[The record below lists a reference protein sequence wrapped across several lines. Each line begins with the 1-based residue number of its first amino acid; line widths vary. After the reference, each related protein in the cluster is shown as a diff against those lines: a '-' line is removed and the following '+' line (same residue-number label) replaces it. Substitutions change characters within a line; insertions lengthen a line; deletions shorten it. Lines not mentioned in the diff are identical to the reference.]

1 MFDFDKVIPRKGTNS
16 LKYDFSVELG
26 KGEDVLP
33 LWVADMDFPTAPA
46 ILESL
51 QKKVS
56 HGIFGYSEGKED
68 YFQAVSG
75 WYEKHFQW
83 KVKKSWLVKTP
94 GVVFAVAAAIRAFTE
109 EGDAIL
115 IQQPVYYP
123 FGQVIENNHRKLV
136 SSPLK
141 QNQGHYEMDFED
153 FEDKIIKEQV
163 KLFILCSP
171 HNPVGRVWEEW
182 ELRKVGDI
190 CKKHGVLVISDEIHN
205 DFVWEDHRHT
215 VFVSLSPEYEDMTI
229 TCTAPSKTF
238 NLAGLQISNIF
249 IPNPQLKR
257 KFKKEIAATGYEEI
271 GLMGLVAC
279 QAAYEGGEEWLR
291 ELKEYIWNNY
301 LFLEK
306 YLAEKIPQLQPVRPE
321 GTYLAWIDCRGLGLT
336 EAEREELIV
345 KKAGLWLD
353 SGAMFGKER
362 EGFERMNLACPRK
375 TLEAALQRLENAIN
389 TL

>member
-33 LWVADMDFPTAPA
+33 LWVADMDFPTAPS

-94 GVVFAVAAAIRAFTE
+94 GVVFAVAAAIRVFTE

-336 EAEREELIV
+336 ETEREELIV

-353 SGAMFGKER
+353 SGAMFGKEG

>member
-33 LWVADMDFPTAPA
+33 LWVADMDFPTAPD

-336 EAEREELIV
+336 ETEREELIV

-353 SGAMFGKER
+353 SGAMFGKEG

>member
-238 NLAGLQISNIF
+238 NRAGLQISNIF

-336 EAEREELIV
+336 ETEREELIV

-353 SGAMFGKER
+353 SGAMFGKEG

>member
-1 MFDFDKVIPRKGTNS
+1 
-16 LKYDFSVELG
+16 
-26 KGEDVLP
+26 
-33 LWVADMDFPTAPA
+33 
-46 ILESL
+46 
-51 QKKVS
+51 
-56 HGIFGYSEGKED
+56 
-68 YFQAVSG
+68 
-75 WYEKHFQW
+75 
-83 KVKKSWLVKTP
+83 
-94 GVVFAVAAAIRAFTE
+94 
-109 EGDAIL
+109 
-115 IQQPVYYP
+115 
-123 FGQVIENNHRKLV
+123 
-136 SSPLK
+136 
-141 QNQGHYEMDFED
+141 
-153 FEDKIIKEQV
+153 
-163 KLFILCSP
+163 
-171 HNPVGRVWEEW
+171 
-182 ELRKVGDI
+182 
-190 CKKHGVLVISDEIHN
+190 
-205 DFVWEDHRHT
+205 
-215 VFVSLSPEYEDMTI
+215 MTI

-353 SGAMFGKER
+353 SGAMFGKEG

>member
-94 GVVFAVAAAIRAFTE
+94 GVVFAVAAAIRVFTE

-336 EAEREELIV
+336 ETEREELIV

-353 SGAMFGKER
+353 SGAMFGKEG

>member
-1 MFDFDKVIPRKGTNS
+1 
-16 LKYDFSVELG
+16 
-26 KGEDVLP
+26 
-33 LWVADMDFPTAPA
+33 
-46 ILESL
+46 
-51 QKKVS
+51 
-56 HGIFGYSEGKED
+56 
-68 YFQAVSG
+68 
-75 WYEKHFQW
+75 
-83 KVKKSWLVKTP
+83 
-94 GVVFAVAAAIRAFTE
+94 VFAVAAAIRAFTE

-336 EAEREELIV
+336 ETEREELIV

-353 SGAMFGKER
+353 SGAMFGKEG